1 MRNWI
6 KLNATIVLAFGML
19 WGTTGA
25 ITASGLHVNLT
36 DSLPRGIYQE
46 TREPIMRGVLVME
59 CLPLELA
66 KLGLQRGWLMR
77 GSCPTGAMPVLK
89 RVVAVAGD
97 TVELGEYVTINGQV
111 LLGTRTLFL
120 DSQGREIPRKARGT
134 ITLQEGEVFLLA
146 NYTPTSWDSR
156 YYGAARVE
164 DIIATVKPI
173 LILEGRG
180 HAEE

>member
-46 TREPIMRGVLVME
+46 TQEPITRGVLVME
-59 CLPLELA
+59 CLPSELA
-66 KLGLQRGWLMR
+66 TLGLQRGWLMR
-77 GSCPTGAMPVLK
+77 GSCTTGAMPVLK

-97 TVELGEYVTINGQV
+97 TVELGEYLTINGQV
-111 LLGTRTLFL
+111 ILGTKTLFL
-120 DSQGREIPRKARGT
+120 DSQGREIPRATRG
-134 ITLQEGEVFLLA
+134 IYTLHEGEVFLLA
-146 NYTPTSWDSR
+146 DYTPTSWDSR
-156 YYGAARVE
+156 YYGAAKVT
-164 DIIATVKPI
+164 DIIATVKP
-173 LILEGRG
+173 LLT
-180 HAEE
+180 EEKQ